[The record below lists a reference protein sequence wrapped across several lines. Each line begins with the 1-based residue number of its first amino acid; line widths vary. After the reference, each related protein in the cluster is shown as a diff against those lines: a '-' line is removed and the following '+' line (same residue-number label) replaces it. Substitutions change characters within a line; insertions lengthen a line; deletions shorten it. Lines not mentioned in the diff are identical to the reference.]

1 MGSSQ
6 TTPATGAPVGVPL
19 ALCAVVVAMVS
30 VQGGAAMGKQLFP
43 AIGPE
48 GATALRLLFA
58 SIILWMVWRP
68 WRHWPTRAAWPSLLV
83 YGVALGGMNLTFYMS
98 LSRIPLGVAV
108 ALEFTGPLL
117 LAVATS
123 RRPRDFL
130 YAGMAIAGVILLL
143 PIHAM
148 AAHLDLLGVAYA
160 LIAGVFW
167 AVYIL
172 FGKRSSSAAPG
183 GSVAAIGML
192 VAMLVAFPAGV
203 AQAGTALLSPALLPV
218 AIGVAILSSAI
229 PYSLEMIALK
239 RLPAQ
244 TFSILMS
251 GEPAMGA
258 IFGLLVLQEHLS
270 ANQWVAIALI
280 VTASVGTSLSA
291 AREHAAPGS

>member
-6 TTPATGAPVGVPL
+6 TTPAAGVPL
-19 ALCAVVVAMVS
+19 ALCAVMVAMVS
-30 VQGGAAMGKQLFP
+30 VQGGAALSKQIFP
-43 AIGPE
+43 AVGPE
-48 GATALRLLFA
+48 GATALRLVFA
-58 SIILWMVWRP
+58 SLVLWLVWRP
-68 WRHWPTRAAWPSLLV
+68 WRHWPPRPAWPALLV
-83 YGVALGGMNLTFYMS
+83 YGIALGGMNLTFYLS

-130 YAGMAIAGVILLL
+130 FAGMAIVGVALLL
-143 PIHAM
+143 PVHAM
-148 AAHLDLLGVAYA
+148 AAHLDLVGVAYA
-160 LIAGVFW
+160 LTAGVFW
-167 AVYIL
+167 AVYIV
-172 FGKRSSSAAPG
+172 FGKRSSSVAPG
-183 GSVAAIGML
+183 GTVAAMGMAIATI
-192 VAMLVAFPAGV
+192 VALPAGI

-218 AIGVAILSSAI
+218 ALTVAVLSSAI

-258 IFGLLVLQEHLS
+258 MFGLILLQEQLS
-270 ANQWVAIALI
+270 ANQWIAIALI
-280 VTASVGTSLSA
+280 VGASVGTSLSA
-291 AREHAAPGS
+291 ARGRAAPDS